1 MIRLLENSIECVP
14 DNFGTQ
20 ILRKTIDATRD
31 EEIFYLMVGAIM
43 ICWSLLSD
51 LLIASYLIRS
61 GVHTLTLVTLFY
73 YNVTWYVTVTP

>member
-31 EEIFYLMVGAIM
+31 EENF
-43 ICWSLLSD
+43 LSD
-51 LLIASYLIRS
+51 GGRNYDLLVSLI
-61 GVHTLTLVTLFY
+61 
-73 YNVTWYVTVTP
+73 